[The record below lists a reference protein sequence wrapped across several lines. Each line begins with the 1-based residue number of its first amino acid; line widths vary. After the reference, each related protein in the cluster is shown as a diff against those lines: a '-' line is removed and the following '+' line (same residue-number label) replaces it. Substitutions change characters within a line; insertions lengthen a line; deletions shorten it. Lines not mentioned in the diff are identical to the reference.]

1 VNPFKTESDEKS
13 FNKATIEAVWQNGT
27 PKSYAS
33 FRKDVCGTSR
43 TRPKY
48 GNQEQRGWEID
59 HIMPV
64 SNRYGGRITAPKVIA
79 AQIPPGSARSY
90 CKLYLAVLTAATYYP
105 KGGAPGTGE
114 R

>member
-1 VNPFKTESDEKS
+1 MN
-13 FNKATIEAVWQNGT
+13 
-27 PKSYAS
+27 
-33 FRKDVCGTSR
+33 
-43 TRPKY
+43 RPKY
-48 GNQEQRGWEID
+48 GNQELRGWEID

-90 CKLYLAVLTAATYYP
+90 CKLYLAVLTNPHYP